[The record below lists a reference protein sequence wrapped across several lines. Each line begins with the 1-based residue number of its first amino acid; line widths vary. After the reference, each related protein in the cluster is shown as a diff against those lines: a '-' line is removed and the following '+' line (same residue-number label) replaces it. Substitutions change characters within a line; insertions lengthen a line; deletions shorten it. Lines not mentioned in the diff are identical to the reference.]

1 MTDEVRRADVRHTRR
16 LSLIA
21 LSMVLPAVLLT
32 GGCSMFGKL
41 IPGFSPAPQTPVATG
56 AWQVPPNDSKASAS
70 GTIRVGADR
79 SVSGVI
85 GLRGIEATGV
95 RIHTGVAGVKGAPI
109 NAGRHRGQHLRG
121 AGRRLSQPGP
131 VCRLAGRQ
139 PVHRCSER
147 RLSGGRTARTAET
160 LNGVPAR
167 SVPAV
172 SYIPVRGAAPELC
185 PTSVDNSVHKPRFR
199 TQVPDLPELS
209 LLARV
214 CINTAEP
221 AIRQ

>member
-109 NAGRHRGQHLRG
+109 VTL
-121 AGRRLSQPGP
+121 
-131 VCRLAGRQ
+131 
-139 PVHRCSER
+139 
-147 RLSGGRTARTAET
+147 ARTAAST
-160 LNGVPAR
+160 YAVPAGVYL
-167 SVPAV
+167 SQAQYVAWQAGNL
-172 SYIPVRGAAPELC
+172 YIDVQSAGYPEGELRGQL
-185 PTSVDNSVHKPRFR
+185 KP
-199 TQVPDLPELS
+199 
-209 LLARV
+209 
-214 CINTAEP
+214 
-221 AIRQ
+221 